1 MASIGE
7 ILRQERH
14 RRNLEVTQLADQT
27 KIGAKILEAIEAEQW
42 DRLPGKF
49 FAKSFIRQYAAA
61 LGVDADKVESELER
75 LFEVGRPAAEAE
87 TEAPME
93 RFPLPPVSP
102 RLEESRS
109 GKRRWLL
116 SLLVVTV
123 VALCSGV
130 YALWLSTRSVT
141 APSSPQPAVPPPA
154 TAKSRAPV
162 AETESKVPPPASES
176 TTYATPAESAT
187 SAQQAPPVESGNP
200 EQSVSQESAPVT
212 QPAGNLL
219 LNLAVSEKTW
229 LSLWVDG
236 RQIFSGILVPG
247 ETKTIEGTRKAR
259 LYVGNAGGLEIH
271 LNGKPVGPIGKSGE
285 VRVVD
290 LTREGIQIHRE
301 AI

>member
-7 ILRQERH
+7 TLRQERH
-14 RRNLEVTQLADQT
+14 RQNLDVAQLADRT

-42 DRLPGKF
+42 DRLPGTF

-61 LGVDADKVESELER
+61 LGVDADKVEAELER
-75 LFEVGRPAAEAE
+75 LFEIEKPATEAE

-109 GKRRWLL
+109 RRRQWLL
-116 SLLVVTV
+116 SLFALGV
-123 VALCSGV
+123 VALCYGV
-130 YALWLSTRSVT
+130 YALWLSTWSVT
-141 APSSPQPAVPPPA
+141 APSFRQPAVPPPA
-154 TAKSRAPV
+154 TAESRAPA
-162 AETESKVPPPASES
+162 AETESKVPPSASEN
-176 TTYATPAESAT
+176 TTSGTPAESPI
-187 SAQQAPPVESGNP
+187 SAEQAPQVESGNS

-219 LNLAVSEKTW
+219 LNLAASEETW

-236 RQIFSGILVPG
+236 RQIFSGILAPG
-247 ETKTIEGTRKAR
+247 ETKTIEGTQKAR
-259 LYVGNAGGLEIH
+259 VYVGNAGGLEIH
-271 LNGKPVGPIGKSGE
+271 LNGKPVGPLGKSGE

-290 LTREGIQIHRE
+290 LTREGIQIHRG